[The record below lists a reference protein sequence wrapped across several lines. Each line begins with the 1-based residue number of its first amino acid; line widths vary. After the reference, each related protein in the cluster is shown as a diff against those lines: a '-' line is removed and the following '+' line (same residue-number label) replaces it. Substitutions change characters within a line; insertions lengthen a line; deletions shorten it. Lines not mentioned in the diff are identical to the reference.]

1 MKSEQFD
8 RTKGE
13 AMKRTLLSLILL
25 GLVSTSAWATNSTAA
40 TASVVRPDGSAVT
53 EDFTTAGGSS
63 AWYSA
68 PLTGGHSYVAEV
80 EAPFNGAG
88 SLTGSTSPVLAL
100 GTFQSDGTTAIG
112 STSIAG
118 CAPATGASGAR
129 VTFTPAASGVV
140 KISVTNGTAGTPNYS
155 FRFRL
160 YESGMSCPR
169 WSINSYISL
178 VDLQNTTDCTVVI
191 SLILYRSDG
200 TVASTTPVT
209 LNPNGAT
216 QVNITSAM
224 AGGVLFGSAAVFH
237 NGPKG
242 AVTGGIYQVN
252 AASAGANFL
261 WAFSEI
267 RSSGST
273 SGQ

>member
-1 MKSEQFD
+1 MKH
-8 RTKGE
+8 TV
-13 AMKRTLLSLILL
+13 LLAIALTSVFTPNLIAAN
-25 GLVSTSAWATNSTAA
+25 GTAA

-53 EDFTTAGGSS
+53 ENFTTAGAST
-63 AWYSA
+63 AWFAA
-68 PLTGGHSYVAEV
+68 PLTAGHSYVAEV

-88 SLTGSTSPVLAL
+88 SLSGGASPTLSL
-100 GTFQSDGTTAIG
+100 GVFRTDGTTVVA
-112 STSIAG
+112 STDISA
-118 CAPATGASGAR
+118 CAPATGSSGDR
-129 VTFTPAASGVV
+129 QTFTPSAADVAAGAIKV
-140 KISVTNGTAGTPNYS
+140 SVTNGVAPDYS

-160 YESGMSCPR
+160 YETGLSCPR
-169 WSINSYISL
+169 WSVNSYVSL
-178 VDLQNTTDCTVVI
+178 VDLQNTSDCTVNL

-200 TVASTTPVT
+200 SVASTTPVV

-216 QVNITSAM
+216 QISVSAGM

-237 NGPKG
+237 NGAKG
-242 AVTGGIYQVN
+242 AITGGIYQVN

-261 WAFSEI
+261 WPFTEI

>member
-1 MKSEQFD
+1 MK
-8 RTKGE
+8 TKAVIWMMAIGMLM
-13 AMKRTLLSLILL
+13 AAGSML
-25 GLVSTSAWATNSTAA
+25 AANSTAA

-68 PLTGGHSYVAEV
+68 PLVGGHSYVAEV

-88 SLTGSTSPVLAL
+88 SLPGPSSPAL
-100 GTFQSDGTTAIG
+100 TLGVFQSDGTTVIG
-112 STSIAG
+112 NTSIAG

-129 VTFTPAASGVV
+129 ATFTPAASGVV
-140 KISVTNGTAGTPNYS
+140 KISVTNATAGTPNYS

-160 YESGMSCPR
+160 YETGLSCPR
-169 WSINSYISL
+169 WSVNSYLSF
-178 VDLQNTTDCTVVI
+178 VNLQNTTDCTVVL

-216 QVNITSAM
+216 QINITSGM
-224 AGGVLFGSAAVFH
+224 AGGVLFGSSAVFH